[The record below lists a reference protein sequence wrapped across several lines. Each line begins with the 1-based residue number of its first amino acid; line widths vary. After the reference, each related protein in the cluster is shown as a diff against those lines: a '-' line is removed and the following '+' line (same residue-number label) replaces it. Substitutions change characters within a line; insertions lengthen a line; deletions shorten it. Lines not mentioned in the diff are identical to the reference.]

1 MLLNIHVE
9 SIIQC
14 CFCVDIHHLIYKYTN
29 TYMLK
34 SIIQFII
41 QSHTIQHIIEGRV
54 FQALGKKKYLFCQ
67 CQDQML
73 KFRSCLAVS
82 IYMNTQKNH
91 LDRAYH

>member
-54 FQALGKKKYLFCQ
+54 FQVWEKKNTSSVNARIK
-67 CQDQML
+67 
-73 KFRSCLAVS
+73 CLSSEVA
-82 IYMNTQKNH
+82 
-91 LDRAYH
+91 